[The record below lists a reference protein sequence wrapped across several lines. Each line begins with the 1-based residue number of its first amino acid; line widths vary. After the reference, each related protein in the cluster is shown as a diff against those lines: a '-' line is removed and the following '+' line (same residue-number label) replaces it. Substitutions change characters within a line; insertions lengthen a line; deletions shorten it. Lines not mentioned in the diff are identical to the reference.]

1 MLQNFSPVV
10 PYSREIRRKFGKFFS
25 LSKTGQVIDFIIALL
40 EHFSVDSF
48 NFDEFLIALLDFFR
62 SELFSFLLF
71 PTVKH
76 LNDLLIIDYKIVNLR
91 NL

>member
-1 MLQNFSPVV
+1 MAQA
-10 PYSREIRRKFGKFFS
+10 
-25 LSKTGQVIDFIIALL
+25 GQVIDFVIALL
-40 EHFSVDSF
+40 EHFCVYSF
-48 NFDEFLIALLDFFR
+48 DFDEFFVALLDLFR
-62 SELFSFLLF
+62 CELSGFLLF